1 MTSADKASADKASAD
16 KAMLTR
22 RVRRRCSARGAG
34 VKVLHTIGEMGTGGA
49 ESLVVE
55 LVRGGDSVGWDSA
68 VASAGGWRE
77 AELSAVPGVV
87 LYRVP
92 LSRRRPTGLLRAVQA
107 TRRAIKA
114 DDPDVVI
121 AHNVGVT
128 VATWLALRTLRRRA
142 PLVTV
147 FHGVAATDYRA
158 AARVLNR
165 CPDAVVTVSSTILD
179 RLRAAGLRPRRT
191 GVIRNAITAPPL
203 PSREQARRELGLD
216 PATPIALCA
225 ARMVDQKRHDILLQA
240 WAAVTTPALLL
251 LAGDGPNRDA
261 VRTQVTEL
269 GLGDRVRLLG
279 VRDDVPRLLAACDL
293 STLASDWEGLPVAVL
308 ESMAAGRPVVATA
321 VDGVAEAVGH
331 GGGVLVPPGDPAAL
345 AVALDILLGDLDRCR
360 HEGVAA
366 QGVIA
371 DFYDPRHLMAGYDQ
385 LLRSLLPST
394 GTPGPPADLAR
405 QDDETRTA

>member
-1 MTSADKASADKASAD
+1 MRRADMRRAVTRSAV
-16 KAMLTR
+16 TR
-22 RVRRRCSARGAG
+22 RAG
-34 VKVLHTIGEMGTGGA
+34 LKVLHTIGEMGTGGA

-55 LVRGGDSVGWDSA
+55 LVRGGGTVGWHSA

-77 AELSAVPGVV
+77 EELSAVPGLT

-92 LSRRRPTGLLRAVQA
+92 LSRRRPTGLLRAVRA
-107 TRRAIKA
+107 TRRAIQA
-114 DDPDVVI
+114 DDPDVVV

-128 VATWLALRTLRRRA
+128 VATWLALRTLRHRA

-165 CPDAVVTVSSTILD
+165 CPAAVVTVSSTILA

-191 GVIRNAITAPPL
+191 EVIRNAITAPPL
-203 PSREQARRELGLD
+203 PSREQARRELDLD
-216 PATPIALCA
+216 PGIPIALCA
-225 ARMVDQKRHDILLQA
+225 ARMVDQKRHDVLLQA
-240 WAAVTTPALLL
+240 WAHVSTPALLL

-261 VRTQVTEL
+261 VHAQVTEL
-269 GLGDRVRLLG
+269 GLGERVRLLG

-331 GGGVLVPPGDPAAL
+331 GGGVLVPAGDPAAL
-345 AVALDILLGDLDRCR
+345 AAALDSLLGDLDRC
-360 HEGVAA
+360 HDEGVAA

-371 DFYDPRHLMAGYDQ
+371 DYYDPRQLMAGYDQ
-385 LLRSLLPST
+385 LLRSLVSPI
-394 GTPGPPADLAR
+394 GTPDPPADLAW